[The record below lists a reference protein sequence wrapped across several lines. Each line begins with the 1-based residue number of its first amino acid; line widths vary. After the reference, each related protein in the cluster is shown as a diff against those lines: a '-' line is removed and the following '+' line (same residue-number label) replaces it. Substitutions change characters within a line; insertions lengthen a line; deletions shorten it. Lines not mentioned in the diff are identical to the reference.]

1 MSLDLSKVVKQ
12 ISDMVAQFA
21 SHRQERNDRIDRALE
36 ILFSHANKLDSLKK
50 KIALSKTT
58 WLVAEPVN
66 SIDLHIPLPETPSD
80 FTVIAT
86 DGSHIDVDRH
96 HATRC
101 YLINIGTVE
110 LWYGSHPDAS
120 LDSEPVIYSNDD
132 DLVIASPDG
141 LREVPIEGNLL
152 GIKRSLEE
160 CRRLSEM
167 AAALPSGCAA
177 LGLMDGSL
185 ILWNL
190 EAYPEFVAES
200 LLEKRFLTYL
210 EEISRS
216 ALDKQ
221 LAVASYISFPR
232 SADVTNLL
240 RVAVCPRE
248 SVDSDRCSSCMT
260 RECAQI
266 NGVFDRELFARLL
279 KPGERSGLF
288 ISPSKIQRR
297 YGKHQVYFFY
307 LRINGEIGRV
317 EIPRWV
323 AEDKSKV
330 DLVHSLIVDQ
340 CRRGQG
346 YPIALSEAHEKAV
359 VTGADRDNFWRMVD
373 ESLAE
378 ERLPVTESEKS
389 RSKRTKWI

>member
-110 LWYGSHPDAS
+110 LRYGSRPDAS

-167 AAALPSGCAA
+167 AAVLPSGCAA

-389 RSKRTKWI
+389 RSKRTRWI